1 MNHQGIY
8 RSLHTAAEIEGP
20 IPTNAGSVPFCAMQ
34 NSRRPVSLEAYG
46 YVEEEFFVSGL
57 ANVYVEGQAGLET
70 VHEAVP
76 YRTRLLVRRPK
87 DASRFSGRVYFDIL
101 NATQNYDIEDL
112 WHRIY
117 IWCMEQGH
125 GYVGITS
132 KPVNAQSLK
141 QYNYARYHS
150 LDWSSPEPVPQPA
163 PCIEGEIPG
172 TEEGLIWDMIAQT
185 ATALRSGTLFGGRP
199 VDYLCLTGQSQSG
212 FYLNT
217 FVAHFESY
225 MKDAQGRS
233 LFDGYLNV
241 VGVPFERELRQGISP
256 YRFSLKPRRR
266 LTSSVPLV
274 MVSSEGDIALFSGRM
289 AGVLAELPEDSDV
302 PGNLCRYY
310 EVAGAPHTDID
321 CGILSSDA
329 EILRAGRT
337 PLPMDPALRSQIND
351 FPLAEYIC
359 GFLEKMYIW
368 RTAGVAPAVSPRFK
382 RDETGALCR
391 DAHGNVRG
399 GFRSPYV
406 DLPVAR
412 YQGSGDIPSGDIGG
426 CRTELAEDGEVV
438 ERRISRLEAGL
449 RAQREAGWLV
459 QGAVERMLAAERAR
473 HLRSCGGGED
483 APGQRAH

>member
-1 MNHQGIY
+1 
-8 RSLHTAAEIEGP
+8 
-20 IPTNAGSVPFCAMQ
+20 
-34 NSRRPVSLEAYG
+34 
-46 YVEEEFFVSGL
+46 
-57 ANVYVEGQAGLET
+57 
-70 VHEAVP
+70 
-76 YRTRLLVRRPK
+76 
-87 DASRFSGRVYFDIL
+87 
-101 NATQNYDIEDL
+101 
-112 WHRIY
+112 
-117 IWCMEQGH
+117 
-125 GYVGITS
+125 
-132 KPVNAQSLK
+132 
-141 QYNYARYHS
+141 
-150 LDWSSPEPVPQPA
+150 
-163 PCIEGEIPG
+163 
-172 TEEGLIWDMIAQT
+172 
-185 ATALRSGTLFGGRP
+185 
-199 VDYLCLTGQSQSG
+199 
-212 FYLNT
+212 
-217 FVAHFESY
+217 

-459 QGAVERMLAAERAR
+459 QGAVKRMLAAERAR